1 MPLIVDVLDP
11 GGDIRLM
18 STTSPGISDS
28 QGGGSLSG
36 AEHRGDK
43 ARSFYVGKDLK
54 NRWLIKCH
62 RMTEKVK
69 PTPW

>member
-1 MPLIVDVLDP
+1 MNPHRLRVENLGFLECLTQNIFNERTLMADMLDP
-11 GGDIRLM
+11 GGDVRLM

-43 ARSFYVGKDLK
+43 ARSF
-54 NRWLIKCH
+54 
-62 RMTEKVK
+62 
-69 PTPW
+69 

>member
-28 QGGGSLSG
+28 QGRGSLSG
-36 AEHRGDK
+36 AEHRADEAK
-43 ARSFYVGKDLK
+43 SFWAMILT
-54 NRWLIKCH
+54 H
-62 RMTEKVK
+62 
-69 PTPW
+69 

>member
-1 MPLIVDVLDP
+1 MNPHRLRVENLGFLEFLTQNNFNERTLLMVDVLDP
-11 GGDIRLM
+11 GGDVRLM

-43 ARSFYVGKDLK
+43 ARSF
-54 NRWLIKCH
+54 
-62 RMTEKVK
+62 
-69 PTPW
+69 